1 RIHLYIEG
9 TKYESISCIILLLF
23 CPEADDES
31 TSLNDSDVSN
41 ESDSTEPSDE
51 EDNEED
57 DEEDDEEDNEE
68 EVLPC
73 KFYNKGN
80 CRDGERC
87 AYLHVCK
94 YALKGNCRYN
104 SKCRLNHTVSQ
115 GVSSSA
121 SSRALDRS
129 SSSGVQRL
137 TDGRY
142 YQWQLNNGRGWK
154 DVENDHILEA
164 QYSLPHTKS
173 IKIYNTSYGAVS
185 IDFKRMKVLGKKLR
199 VRRLDDGNTVWI
211 WYCMLGRHWI
221 KYGAKDSKGVS
232 TPVKSSDIEEKFQR
246 NPTSSFTFN
255 INGETFEL
263 KFKEMRQVSK
273 NRKRKVTRRPLYRQP
288 QAVAGVALA
297 TSGFQNLSL
306 GTKPQWE
313 FEGDSGKW
321 HKFKHRKRTSTDCSV
336 TSDDIESKYQQNNSG
351 TMLFTVAGQ
360 SYKLDFGG

>member
-1 RIHLYIEG
+1 MA
-9 TKYESISCIILLLF
+9 SSCK
-23 CPEADDES
+23 ADDES
-31 TSLNDSDVSN
+31 TYGSDVSN

-57 DEEDDEEDNEE
+57 DEEDNEED
-68 EVLPC
+68 VLPC

-94 YALKGNCRYN
+94 YALKGNCRYG

-115 GVSSSA
+115 GVPSSA
-121 SSRALDRS
+121 SGRTPDQS
-129 SSSGVQRL
+129 SSSHDQRL
-137 TDGRY
+137 TDGRR

-199 VRRLDDGNTVWI
+199 VRRLDDGNTAWI
-211 WYCMLGRHWI
+211 WYCMLGRRWI

-232 TPVKSSDIEEKFQR
+232 TPLKSSDIEEKFQR

-255 INGETFEL
+255 VNGETLEL

-273 NRKRKVTRRPLYRQP
+273 NRKRKVTRRPTYRQP
-288 QAVAGVALA
+288 QAVGGVALA
-297 TSGFQNLSL
+297 SSGFQNLSL

-313 FEGDSGKW
+313 FEGDSGRW
-321 HKFKHRKRTSTDCSV
+321 HKFKHRTDCSV
-336 TSDDIESKYQQNNSG
+336 TSDDIESKYQQNNKG

-360 SYKLDFGG
+360 SYNLDFGAMIQTNVRTNHTRRVRRVLV